1 MTLQASIIEVQRQSD
16 VDDDETAEETLRE
29 TLDLLAERISRE
41 EGKNIAG
48 KLPKEMETWAIDWDS
63 HSEASF
69 GVDEFLERLADRL
82 GVDKETAQTRAQAA
96 FDALEMETDHFERSR
111 IEGQLPDEYDTLI

>member
-1 MTLQASIIEVQRQSD
+1 MSFQGTLVKIQRETD
-16 VDDDETAEETLRE
+16 IDDDETAEETLHE

-48 KLPKEMETWAIDWDS
+48 KLPEELETWAIDWDS
-63 HSEASF
+63 HSERSF
-69 GVDEFLERLADRL
+69 GVDEFLDRLAERLD
-82 GVDKETAQTRAQAA
+82 VDKGTAQHRAQAA
-96 FDALEMETDHFERSR
+96 FDALEMEIDNYERSK

>member
-1 MTLQASIIEVQRQSD
+1 MSLQGSINKIQRETEI
-16 VDDDETAEETLRE
+16 DDDGIAEETLHE
-29 TLDLLAERISRE
+29 TLDLLSERISRE

-48 KLPKEMETWAIDWDS
+48 KLPEEMETWAIDWDS

-69 GVDEFLERLADRL
+69 GIDEFLDRLAERL

-96 FDALEMETDHFERSR
+96 FDALEMETDRFEQSR
-111 IEGQLPDEYDTLI
+111 IAGQLPDEYDTLL